1 MDPFVALTIGLVAI
15 GGAMNTADYSTT
27 VSTLQHTTFRSTYD
41 LISNLADT
49 CYTNLIIDSVAER
62 ARTGLDYIDG
72 AWAFTL
78 ILKLKVFF
86 IEW

>member
-1 MDPFVALTIGLVAI
+1 MAPTVTLIAI
-15 GGAMNTADYSTT
+15 GGAMNTADYSTA

-49 CYTNLIIDSVAER
+49 CYTNLIIDSVAEGT
-62 ARTGLDYIDG
+62 RTCLDYING
-72 AWAFTL
+72 AGTFTL